1 MSFPIRIYY
10 EKTGR
15 AKYISHLDMERCM
28 QRAFKRCRLPVW
40 YTEGFNKRMYLSF
53 TVPLS
58 LGFESR
64 YEVLECKLEE
74 DLSENEVISRVNA
87 VMPEG
92 IKVYAVKP
100 VCHKPAAIAS
110 VSYDVTLR
118 FDARKQAEKR
128 MEEYAAF
135 LQQEH
140 IFIEKKNK
148 KGVVSELDLKPLMQL
163 DAIQSQ
169 EDGFLYGGKYAYG
182 QSGTVNPLMPVKA
195 FAAQHGLSDKD
206 YAASVVRTGI
216 FLADGALFT

>member
-1 MSFPIRIYY
+1 
-10 EKTGR
+10 
-15 AKYISHLDMERCM
+15 M
-28 QRAFKRCRLPVW
+28 QRALKRCRLPVW

-74 DLSENEVISRVNA
+74 ELSESEVISRINA

-100 VCHKPAAIAS
+100 VCHKPAEIAS

-118 FDARKQAEKR
+118 FDAPQQAKNR

-163 DAIQSQ
+163 EAVQPS
-169 EDGFLYGGKYAYG
+169 ESGFSYGGKYAYG

-195 FAAQHGLSDKD
+195 FAAQVGLSEQD

-216 FLADGALFT
+216 FLENGELFT